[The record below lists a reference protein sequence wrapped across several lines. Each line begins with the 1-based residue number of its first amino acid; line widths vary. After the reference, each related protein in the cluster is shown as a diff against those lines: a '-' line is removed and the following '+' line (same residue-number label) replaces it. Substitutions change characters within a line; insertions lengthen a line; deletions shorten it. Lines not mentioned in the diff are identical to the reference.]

1 MLSRDPC
8 RIFLKPIAVASYPD
22 LYGFEPQ
29 TTVGVQLPFLTRI
42 FEVSNGR
49 RKAAQYPSFL
59 SVVLYNHFYLYYRF
73 LSRPNAEP
81 FLLRQVLVSPVPLP
95 GTPGVHDSLGRRGSR
110 SHAYGLFEETKWGTT
125 LLVLYVTGYSHP
137 TPPSDWGGLRLI
149 LSSTHPTSKVLG
161 QCGAGTNP
169 TGL

>member
-1 MLSRDPC
+1 M
-8 RIFLKPIAVASYPD
+8 FLKPIAVASDRD
-22 LYGFEPQ
+22 LYGFEPR

-49 RKAAQYPSFL
+49 RKATQYPSFL
-59 SVVLYNHFYLYYRF
+59 PVVLYNRFYLYYRF
-73 LSRPNAEP
+73 LSRPIAER
-81 FLLRQVLVSPVPLP
+81 FLLHQVPVSPVPLP
-95 GTPGVHDSLGRRGSR
+95 GTPGDLHVLLGLRGSR

-137 TPPSDWGGLRLI
+137 TPPSDCGLRLI

-161 QCGAGTNP
+161 QGGAGTNP
-169 TGL
+169 AGP